1 VARYIGPKCKLSRR
15 EGRDLLLKSGI
26 RSHDSKCKSETV
38 PGQHG
43 RTRRPRISDY
53 GVQLREKQ
61 KVRRIYGVM
70 EKQFKTYYKI
80 AAKKKGVT
88 GDNLLQMLESRLDN
102 VVYRMG
108 FASTRAEARQLVSH
122 KAILVNEKKVNI
134 PSYQLNPGDNIS
146 LTSKAQLQNRV
157 QQSLEIFKNREEC
170 DWVDVNPEIFS
181 GVYKAI
187 PERSSLDTDINEN
200 LIIELY
206 SK

>member
-1 VARYIGPKCKLSRR
+1 MARYIGPKCKLSRR

-26 RSHDSKCKSETV
+26 RTHDSKCKSETV

-70 EKQFKTYYKI
+70 EKQFKTYYKR
-80 AAKKKGVT
+80 AARKKGVT

-108 FASTRAEARQLVSH
+108 FASTRSEARQLVNH
-122 KAILVNEKKVNI
+122 KAILVNDSKVNI
-134 PSYQLNPGDNIS
+134 PSFQLNPGDTIS
-146 LTSKAQLQNRV
+146 LTNKAQSQNRV
-157 QQSLEIFKNREEC
+157 KQSLEIAKNREEC
-170 DWVDVNPEIFS
+170 DWVDVNESSFS
-181 GVYKAI
+181 GVYMTI
-187 PERSSLDTDINEN
+187 PGSSSRDTDINEN